1 MALLEVTTEQ
11 ILILIQQLPAVSKR
25 TIFNVLRQE
34 FEASNNS
41 DEVEPIDMET
51 QAWLDADLTE
61 PLSVYDWG
69 PEGIPEGLPL
79 EHVEGKGVVIMGID
93 ES

>member
-1 MALLEVTTEQ
+1 MALLEITTEQ
-11 ILILIQQLPAVSKR
+11 ILTLIQQLPAVSKR

-34 FEASNNS
+34 VEASNDS
-41 DEVEPIDMET
+41 DEVESIDTDT

-61 PLSVYDWG
+61 PLPFYDWG

-79 EHVEGKGVVIMGID
+79 EHVEGKGVVVMGID
-93 ES
+93 EP